1 MNNFIRVL
9 EVATNRPLNLRPGTL
24 CVLEMNRAG
33 KNKWNCLRSV
43 ALQYKICWQ
52 FKPQK
57 Y

>member
-43 ALQYKICWQ
+43 ALQYNI
-52 FKPQK
+52 
-57 Y
+57 